1 MDQNQWLMPLTA
13 SIACV
18 EAGLSADESV
28 ALTAAALV
36 LNGPMAIAPTL
47 VAIERSRQDAAT
59 GDNGVGTRDKNEKG
73 TTKSAPVKDIPPEK
87 IGPALVSVPKLGGL
101 DLEEALD
108 TLGELNLRYT
118 VAYNHSTE
126 AKKGKVLMQQ
136 PRPAPG
142 ALIEEGTKVNLFI
155 GAGPVEAAPET
166 EEEAIDEVKK
176 GVGTLKNDV
185 DRRFDGL
192 DARLERLELAI
203 VEFIALRSGDS
214 QG

>member
-47 VAIERSRQDAAT
+47 VAIERSRQDAVT
-59 GDNGVGTRDKNEKG
+59 GDKNEKG
-73 TTKSAPVKDIPPEK
+73 TTKPAPVKDIPPEK

-108 TLGELNLRYT
+108 KLGELNLRYT

-176 GVGTLKNDV
+176 GVGALKSDV

-203 VEFIALRSGDS
+203 VEFIALRGGDS